1 MISPIVP
8 AAPSFRDGAVHS
20 EAYGDTYWSLDG
32 GPDETRQV
40 FLSGNDLPARWR
52 ARGRFAILETGFGT
66 GLNFLCAWQLFRETA
81 PAGARLH
88 YLSVDKHPFRR
99 EDLERIHGQWPALA
113 PLGAELRDRYPP
125 LVQGFHRLHLAGG
138 RIALTLLWGEAAQM
152 LARVEGGIDAF
163 FLDGFAPSRNPDMW
177 SEALFAQ
184 LGRLAAPGATFATYS
199 AAGKVS
205 RGMTAAGFSVEK
217 QAGFGRKR
225 EMLRG
230 RIAGTAPAETARE
243 RRALVIGA
251 GIAGC
256 LVTERLAAHGWSVEL
271 VERRDGL
278 ARETSGNPA
287 GVLQPVPSADGNRLS
302 RLTLA
307 GFHYALRRLQ
317 DFSTDEP
324 LPPPHPLPAEGGG
337 GCSPLRGS
345 MLLAA
350 PPLGRPGGRLVWQQ
364 CGVLRLARDEKQ
376 AERQRRIVDSG
387 LLPPEVLRWVDA
399 EEASALAGWRVP
411 APGWWFAQGAW
422 VHPPALCDAAL
433 RAAGDAVR
441 LHTQCEVAELLRVGN
456 IWRAID
462 ASGNVI
468 AEAPVAILANG
479 HLAKRF
485 AVSTALPLRPVRGQ
499 ITCIP
504 AEPERAVKT
513 VVSREG
519 YVTPATS
526 FGVHVVGATYEEG
539 STDEL
544 AREEDHR
551 ANLARLKQ
559 LLPDFAATVDAARV
573 AGRAGIRT
581 VGPDRLPLVGAL
593 PGQEGLFG
601 LLGLGSRGLVYA
613 PLCAELLACE
623 IEGEPLPLERDLAAG
638 LTPAARLGVA
648 P

>member
-1 MISPIVP
+1 LIRPIEP
-8 AAPSFRDGAVHS
+8 AAPSFRDGAAFS
-20 EAYGDTYWSLDG
+20 ETYGDTYWSLDG
-32 GPDETRQV
+32 GLDETRHV
-40 FLSGNDLPARWR
+40 FLSGNDLPARWL
-52 ARGRFAILETGFGT
+52 GRNRFTLLETGFGT
-66 GLNFLCAWQLFRETA
+66 GLNFLCAWRSFRETA

-88 YLSVDKHPFRR
+88 YLSLDKHPFRR
-99 EDLERIHGQWPALA
+99 EDLQRLYNQWPELA
-113 PLGAELRDRYPP
+113 PLGAALLDRYPP
-125 LVQGFHRLHLAGG
+125 LMQGFHRLHLDGG
-138 RIALTLLWGEAAQM
+138 RITLTLLWGEAAEM
-152 LARVEGGIDAF
+152 LAQIEARIDAF

-177 SEALFAQ
+177 SESLFAQ
-184 LGRLAAPGATFATYS
+184 LGRLASPGATFATYS

-205 RGMTAAGFSVEK
+205 RGMAAAGFAVEK
-217 QAGFGRKR
+217 KAGFGRKR
-225 EMLRG
+225 EMLCG
-230 RIAGTAPAETARE
+230 RFAGSAQVEASRD
-243 RRALVIGA
+243 RRAMVIGG

-256 LVTERLAAHGWSVEL
+256 LVAERLAARGWSVDL
-271 VERRDGL
+271 IERRDGL

-317 DFSTDEP
+317 EFSSDP
-324 LPPPHPLPAEGGG
+324 KLI
-337 GCSPLRGS
+337 
-345 MLLAA
+345 
-350 PPLGRPGGRLVWQQ
+350 WQQ

-376 AERQRRIVDSG
+376 VERQRRIVESG
-387 LLPPEVLRWVDA
+387 LLPSEVLRWVDV

-411 APGWWFAQGAW
+411 APGWWFPQGGW

-441 LHTQCEVAELLRVGN
+441 LHAQREVADLVRTGEV
-456 IWRAID
+456 WRAID
-462 ASGNVI
+462 AEGKII

-479 HLAKRF
+479 HLARRF
-485 AVSTALPLRPVRGQ
+485 AVSSTLPLRPVRGQ

-504 AEPERAVKT
+504 AEPGRTIKA

-551 ANLARLKQ
+551 ANLARLGQ
-559 LLPDFAATVDAARV
+559 LLPDFAATVDAARLG
-573 AGRAGIRT
+573 GRAGIRT
-581 VGPDRLPLVGAL
+581 VGPDRLPLVGAI
-593 PGQEGLFG
+593 PGREGLFG

-623 IEGEPLPLERDLAAG
+623 IEGEPLPLEQDLAAG
-638 LTPAARLGVA
+638 LTPAARLK
-648 P
+648 PNCE

>member
-1 MISPIVP
+1 LQRPIEP
-8 AAPSFRDGAVHS
+8 AAPSFRDGAVFS
-20 EAYGDTYWSLDG
+20 ESYGDTYWSLDG
-32 GPDETRQV
+32 GLDETRHV
-40 FLSGNDLPARWR
+40 FLSGNDLPARWQ
-52 ARGRFAILETGFGT
+52 ARNRFTILETGFGT
-66 GLNFLCAWQLFRETA
+66 GLNFLCAWRSFRETA
-81 PAGARLH
+81 PAGTRLH

-99 EDLERIHGQWPALA
+99 EDLQRLHGQWPELA
-113 PLGAELRDRYPP
+113 PLGAELIERYPP
-125 LVQGFHRLHLAGG
+125 LIPGFHRLHLDGG
-138 RIALTLLWGEAAQM
+138 RVALTLLWGEAADM
-152 LARVEGGIDAF
+152 LAQVEARVDAF

-177 SEALFAQ
+177 SAALFAQ

-205 RGMTAAGFSVEK
+205 RGMTAAGFAVEK

-230 RIAGTAPAETARE
+230 RFGDTTLSEPVTD
-243 RRALVIGA
+243 RRAMVIGG

-256 LVTERLAAHGWSVEL
+256 LVAERLAARGWRIDL
-271 VERRDGL
+271 IERRDGL

-317 DFSTDEP
+317 EFSSDP
-324 LPPPHPLPAEGGG
+324 KLI
-337 GCSPLRGS
+337 
-345 MLLAA
+345 
-350 PPLGRPGGRLVWQQ
+350 WQQ
-364 CGVLRLARDEKQ
+364 CGVLRLARDDKQ
-376 AERQRRIVDSG
+376 IERQRRIAESG
-387 LLPPEVLRWVDA
+387 LLPPEVLRWVDV
-399 EEASALAGWRVP
+399 EEASQLAGWRVP
-411 APGWWFAQGAW
+411 APGWWFPQGGW
-422 VHPPALCDAAL
+422 VHPPALCDAVL
-433 RAAGDAVR
+433 RVAGNAVR
-441 LHTQCEVAELLRVGN
+441 LHTQREAADLVRVGN
-456 IWRAID
+456 AWRAVD

-479 HLAKRF
+479 HLARRF
-485 AVSTALPLRPVRGQ
+485 AVAAALPLRPVRGQ

-504 AEPERAVKT
+504 AEPGRAIKA

-539 STDEL
+539 STDDL

-551 ANLARLKQ
+551 ANLERLKN

-573 AGRAGIRT
+573 GGRAGIRT
-581 VGPDRLPLVGAL
+581 VGPDRLPLVGAI
-593 PGQEGLFG
+593 PGNEGLFG

-613 PLCAELLACE
+613 PLCAELLACG
-623 IEGEPLPLERDLAAG
+623 IEGEPLPIERDLAAG
-638 LTPAARLGVA
+638 LAPAARLDVA

>member
-1 MISPIVP
+1 MPRPIEP
-8 AAPSFRDGAVHS
+8 AAPSFRDGAAFS
-20 EAYGDTYWSLDG
+20 ESYGDTYWSLDG
-32 GPDETRQV
+32 GLDETRHV
-40 FLSGNDLPARWR
+40 FLSGNDLPARWQ
-52 ARGRFAILETGFGT
+52 ARGQFVILETGFGT
-66 GLNFLCAWQLFRETA
+66 GLNFLCTWQRFRETA

-99 EDLERIHGQWPALA
+99 VDLQRLYGLWPELA
-113 PLGAELRDRYPP
+113 PLGAELLERYPP
-125 LVQGFHRLHLAGG
+125 LIPGFHRVHLDGG
-138 RIALTLLWGEAAQM
+138 RVVLTLLFGEAADM
-152 LARVEGGIDAF
+152 LARAEARVDAF
-163 FLDGFAPSRNPDMW
+163 FLDGFAPARNPDMW

-184 LGRLAAPGATFATYS
+184 LGRLAAPGASFATYS

-205 RGMTAAGFSVEK
+205 RGMTAAGFAVEK

-230 RIAGTAPAETARE
+230 RLGGTAEPETTRE
-243 RRALVIGA
+243 RRALVIGG
-251 GIAGC
+251 GIAGT
-256 LVTERLAAHGWSVEL
+256 LVAERLAARGWAVDL

-317 DFSTDEP
+317 EFSADP
-324 LPPPHPLPAEGGG
+324 KLI
-337 GCSPLRGS
+337 
-345 MLLAA
+345 
-350 PPLGRPGGRLVWQQ
+350 WQQ
-364 CGVLRLARDEKQ
+364 CGVLRLARDAKQ
-376 AERQRRIVDSG
+376 VERQRRIAESG
-387 LLPPEVLRWVDA
+387 LLPPEVLCWVDV
-399 EEASALAGWRVP
+399 EEASRLAGWRVP
-411 APGWWFAQGAW
+411 APGWWFPQGGW
-422 VHPPALCDAAL
+422 VHPPALCDIAL
-433 RAAGDAVR
+433 RVAGNAVR
-441 LHTQCEVAELLRVGN
+441 LHTQREVADLLRAGN
-456 IWRAID
+456 GWRAVD

-479 HLAKRF
+479 HQARRF
-485 AVSTALPLRPVRGQ
+485 EVSASLPLRPVRGQ

-504 AEPERAVKT
+504 AEPGRAIKT

-559 LLPDFAATVDAARV
+559 LLPDFAATADAARV
-573 AGRAGIRT
+573 GGRAGIRT
-581 VGPDRLPLVGAL
+581 VGPDRLPLVGAVGAT
-593 PGQEGLFG
+593 PGNEGLFG

-613 PLCAELLACE
+613 PLCAELLVSG
-623 IEGEPLPLERDLAAG
+623 IEGEPLPVERDLAAG
-638 LTPAARLGVA
+638 LAPAARLDVA
-648 P
+648 R

>member
-1 MISPIVP
+1 MQQPIEP
-8 AAPSFRDGAVHS
+8 AAPILKDGAAYS
-20 EAYGDTYWSLDG
+20 ETYGDTYWSLDG
-32 GPDETRQV
+32 GLDETRHV
-40 FLSGNDLPARWR
+40 FLSGNDLPARWQ
-52 ARGRFAILETGFGT
+52 ARSRFVILETGFGT
-66 GLNFLCAWQLFRETA
+66 GLNFLCTWQRFRETA

-99 EDLERIHGQWPALA
+99 EDLERIHAQWPELA
-113 PLGAELRDRYPP
+113 PLGAALLERYPP
-125 LVQGFHRLHLAGG
+125 LIPGFHRLHLDGG
-138 RIALTLLWGEAAQM
+138 RITLTLLWGEAAEKLAQAE
-152 LARVEGGIDAF
+152 ARVDAF

-177 SEALFAQ
+177 SDALFAQ

-205 RGMTAAGFSVEK
+205 RGMTAAGFAVEK
-217 QAGFGRKR
+217 KTGFGRKR

-230 RIAGTAPAETARE
+230 RFAGTTGQEAARE
-243 RRALVIGA
+243 RRALVIGG

-256 LVTERLAAHGWSVEL
+256 LIAERLAARGWAVEL
-271 VERRDGL
+271 IERRDGL

-317 DFSTDEP
+317 EFSSDP
-324 LPPPHPLPAEGGG
+324 KLI
-337 GCSPLRGS
+337 
-345 MLLAA
+345 
-350 PPLGRPGGRLVWQQ
+350 WQP
-364 CGVLRLARDEKQ
+364 CGVLRLARDAKQ
-376 AERQRRIVDSG
+376 VERQRRIADSG
-387 LLPPEVLRWVDA
+387 LLPPEVLRWVDVD
-399 EEASALAGWRVP
+399 EASQLAGWRVP
-411 APGWWFAQGAW
+411 APGWWFPQGAW

-433 RAAGDAVR
+433 GAAGDAVR
-441 LHTQCEVAELLRVGN
+441 LHVQREVADLQRTDRG
-456 IWRAID
+456 WRAVD
-462 ASGNVI
+462 ATGEAI

-479 HLAKRF
+479 HLARRF
-485 AVSTALPLRPVRGQ
+485 AVSSALPLRPVRGQ

-504 AEPERAVKT
+504 AEPGRAIKT

-551 ANLARLKQ
+551 ANLERLKQ
-559 LLPDFAATVDAARV
+559 LLPDFAATVDVTRLG
-573 AGRAGIRT
+573 GRAGIRT
-581 VGPDRLPLVGAL
+581 VGPDRLPLAGAI
-593 PGQEGLFG
+593 PGSAELLG

-613 PLCAELLACE
+613 PLCAELLAAM
-623 IEGEPLPLERDLAAG
+623 IEGEPLPLERDLVAA
-638 LTPAARLGVA
+638 LDPAEKLRKSGV
-648 P
+648 

>member
-1 MISPIVP
+1 MQRPIEP
-8 AAPSFRDGAVHS
+8 AAPRLRDGAAYS
-20 EAYGDTYWSLDG
+20 ETYGDIYWSLDG
-32 GPDETRQV
+32 GLDETRHV
-40 FLSGNDLPARWR
+40 FLSGNDLPARWQ
-52 ARGRFAILETGFGT
+52 ACNRFTLLETGFGT
-66 GLNFLCAWQLFRETA
+66 GLNFLCAWQRFRETA

-99 EDLERIHGQWPALA
+99 DDLAALYRQWPELA
-113 PLGAELRDRYPP
+113 PLGAELLERYPP
-125 LVQGFHRLHLAGG
+125 LMPGFHRLHLDCG
-138 RIALTLLWGEAAQM
+138 RVALTLLFGEAADM
-152 LARVEGGIDAF
+152 LAQVEARVDAL
-163 FLDGFAPSRNPDMW
+163 FLDGFAPARNPDMW
-177 SEALFAQ
+177 SEELFAQ

-205 RGMTAAGFSVEK
+205 RGMTAAGFAVDK
-217 QAGFGRKR
+217 KPGFGRKR
-225 EMLRG
+225 EMLCG
-230 RIAGTAPAETARE
+230 RFGGAADHEAPRD
-243 RRALVIGA
+243 RRALVVGG

-256 LVTERLAAHGWSVEL
+256 LVAERLAARGWSIDL
-271 VERRDGL
+271 IERRDGL

-317 DFSTDEP
+317 EFSSDEHRPSPRP
-324 LPPPHPLPAEGGG
+324 LPEEGGD

-345 MLLAA
+345 MSLAD
-350 PPLGRPGGRLVWQQ
+350 PPLGRPGGRLIWQQ

-376 AERQRRIVDSG
+376 VERQRRIVESG
-387 LLPPEVLRWVDA
+387 LYPPEVLRWVDI

-411 APGWWFAQGAW
+411 APGWWFPQGAW

-433 RAAGDAVR
+433 GAAGDAVR
-441 LHTQCEVAELLRVGN
+441 LHTQCEVADLLRTGN
-456 IWRAID
+456 GWRAVD

-479 HLAKRF
+479 HLARRF
-485 AVSTALPLRPVRGQ
+485 TVSSALPLRPVRGQ

-504 AEPERAVKT
+504 AEPGRSIKA

-544 AREEDHR
+544 ARAEDHR
-551 ANLARLKQ
+551 ANLERLKQ
-559 LLPDFAATVDAARV
+559 LLPDFAATVDPARV

-581 VGPDRLPLVGAL
+581 VGPDRLPLAGAI
-593 PGQEGLFG
+593 PGNEDLFG

-613 PLCAELLACE
+613 PLCAELIACQVG
-623 IEGEPLPLERDLAAG
+623 GEPLPLERNLVTALDPEEKIKA
-638 LTPAARLGVA
+638 
-648 P
+648 